1 MTPIHSDP
9 LQCEAVSDEDS
20 HQSSINHSNS
30 SPQTQTRPAPVLRPK
45 KSYNSN
51 HTTTQSPAPS
61 ETPLFS
67 SLDEMPSALHNLAD
81 ESLTKTIE
89 RHGAMFL
96 VRQLSRDLAQREKE
110 VVVMRKQHEDRER
123 ELKTM
128 LVECDVSVIE
138 IERRL
143 SSMRVT
149 SVVNPDHVINEA
161 LQEALVD
168 VPQESESRSL
178 LSITK
183 TLWDTPMSARSL
195 LSVKSSSASLKS
207 CLEDA
212 AEEGAASSGGAPTSG
227 GPSGASTAS
236 AAVTTAT
243 TTTNQREEEYS
254 GAKNGS
260 ANNNDTTATPV
271 SSTSPSDPPRSIE
284 MTSIFDPSVAPPTLQ
299 QSRDVL
305 TDRYGFKYDWKRS
318 QKESA
323 RKAVSIHSTDD
334 NNDKPTST
342 PLEQVKSSKSS
353 SSSAGSSELAKS
365 LSETKSTSKPISS
378 AFSQPPSRS
387 APTATVSLNTNVN
400 NNSVSSTGSKNT
412 PVKLLLSQ
420 LSHIHDTQQKAQLQ
434 NWTEFLNSLSALASE
449 QDENACTNLLGLGG
463 VSLRPHNPKLY
474 KSFVSLVLGGIPVKL
489 RPQIWSQCSG
499 AESITIPGLYQELL
513 TDSKNSSDTDFDPI
527 AAQNTSQIDLD
538 LYRTMPHNIFFGKG
552 PGVAKLRNVLV
563 AVSRHN
569 PDTGYCQGMNI
580 MAAVLLLAFPT
591 EEDAFWALVALT
603 NLLPTDYLAPPLLTS
618 RADQMVLKSY
628 IVQHLPQINQHMDQ
642 LEIDLEAITFSWFL
656 SCFADTL
663 PPEVLFRIWDVFLCL
678 EGMSFLFKT
687 ALALFKMHKTQL
699 LEFDSAADFYTYI
712 KNVGDRVISVDN
724 LIKTAEEFDI
734 TKADVERRRKAA
746 LAELQ

>member
-1 MTPIHSDP
+1 MTANDP
-9 LQCEAVSDEDS
+9 LQCDSTSEEEDS
-20 HQSSINHSNS
+20 NDLL
-30 SPQTQTRPAPVLRPK
+30 TRPAPVLRPR
-45 KSYNSN
+45 KSITHSPLSN
-51 HTTTQSPAPS
+51 EQPS
-61 ETPLFS
+61 TPLFA
-67 SLDEMPSALHNLAD
+67 SLDEMPSALHNLTD
-81 ESLTKTIE
+81 DSLTKMIE
-89 RHGAMFL
+89 RHGGMFL

-128 LVECDVSVIE
+128 LMECDVSVIE

-149 SVVNPDHVINEA
+149 SVLNPDHVINEA

-168 VPQESESRSL
+168 VPQDIPQDISETRSL
-178 LSITK
+178 LSITR
-183 TLWDTPMSARSL
+183 TFWDSPRSARSL

-207 CLEDA
+207 CVEEDA
-212 AEEGAASSGGAPTSG
+212 NTSNTTQREDDSSGP
-227 GPSGASTAS
+227 
-236 AAVTTAT
+236 
-243 TTTNQREEEYS
+243 
-254 GAKNGS
+254 KNGS
-260 ANNNDTTATPV
+260 IKED
-271 SSTSPSDPPRSIE
+271 STSETPRSIE

-318 QKESA
+318 QKESLM
-323 RKAVSIHSTDD
+323 KNPVSVHSTEDQVSIS
-334 NNDKPTST
+334 
-342 PLEQVKSSKSS
+342 EQLKSS
-353 SSSAGSSELAKS
+353 SSSTSSEG
-365 LSETKSTSKPISS
+365 ETTTQKVAKPISS
-378 AFSQPPSRS
+378 AFPEPPSRS
-387 APTATVSLNTNVN
+387 AATATVSLTNNVN
-400 NNSVSSTGSKNT
+400 SGVSKTTNT

-420 LSHIHDTQQKAQLQ
+420 LSHIHDTQQKAQLH
-434 NWTEFLNSLSALASE
+434 NWTDFLNTLSSLASE

-474 KSFVSLVLGGIPVKL
+474 KTFVSLVLGGIPVKL

-499 AESITIPGLYQELL
+499 AETIKIPGLYSEL
-513 TDSKNSSDTDFDPI
+513 SSDANFDPI
-527 AAQNTSQIDLD
+527 VEAQNTSQIDLD

-618 RADQMVLKSY
+618 MADQKVLKTY
-628 IVQHLPQINQHMDQ
+628 IGQYLPQINQHMTN

-678 EGMSFLFKT
+678 EGMAFLFKT
-687 ALALFKMHKTQL
+687 ALALFKMHQKEL
-699 LEFDSAADFYTYI
+699 LQFDSAADFYTYI
-712 KNVGDRVISVDN
+712 KNVGDKVLSVDN

-734 TKADVERRRKAA
+734 TLADVEKRRAVA
-746 LAELQ
+746 LEELNHT

>member
-1 MTPIHSDP
+1 MTAPTDP
-9 LQCEAVSDEDS
+9 LQCSEDS
-20 HQSSINHSNS
+20 GESLE
-30 SPQTQTRPAPVLRPK
+30 APRKPPMRSR
-45 KSYNSN
+45 KSY
-51 HTTTQSPAPS
+51 TP
-61 ETPLFS
+61 ETPLFA

-81 ESLTKTIE
+81 EALQKTLE
-89 RHGAMFL
+89 RHGGLFL

-110 VVVMRKQHEDRER
+110 LVVMRKQHEDRER

-128 LVECDVSVIE
+128 LMECDVSVIE

-149 SVVNPDHVINEA
+149 SVLNPDQVINEA
-161 LQEALVD
+161 LEEALVD
-168 VPQESESRSL
+168 DSDSRGAPSETRSIDITESRIDVSESRSL
-178 LSITK
+178 LSITR
-183 TLWDTPMSARSL
+183 TLWDSPRSARSL

-207 CLEDA
+207 CLDEESREDDQNQGSSNTKTTSSA
-212 AEEGAASSGGAPTSG
+212 LNGANKTTS
-227 GPSGASTAS
+227 
-236 AAVTTAT
+236 
-243 TTTNQREEEYS
+243 TTNT
-254 GAKNGS
+254 S
-260 ANNNDTTATPV
+260 ANTNTNTISTTSTNDT
-271 SSTSPSDPPRSIE
+271 PRSIE

-299 QSRDVL
+299 QSRDGL

-318 QKESA
+318 QKESKSA
-323 RKAVSIHSTDD
+323 LSVT
-334 NNDKPTST
+334 
-342 PLEQVKSSKSS
+342 LETEPVKSS
-353 SSSAGSSELAKS
+353 SSSTSSDHSHKTADKP
-365 LSETKSTSKPISS
+365 KPISR
-378 AFSQPPSRS
+378 AFPEPPSRS
-387 APTATVSLNTNVN
+387 APTATVSLATNVN
-400 NNSVSSTGSKNT
+400 NNVNTGSKST
-412 PVKLLLSQ
+412 PVQLLLSQ
-420 LSHIHDTQQKAQLQ
+420 LSHMHDTQQKAQLQ
-434 NWTEFLNSLSALASE
+434 AWTEFLNTLSSSE

-474 KSFVSLVLGGIPVKL
+474 KTFVSLVLGGIPVKL

-499 AESITIPGLYQELL
+499 AESIKIPGLYSELL
-513 TDSKNSSDTDFDPI
+513 ADNSDTDYDPI

-628 IVQHLPQINQHMDQ
+628 IEHHLPTLSQHMDS

-656 SCFADTL
+656 SSFADTL

-687 ALALFKMHKTQL
+687 ALALFKMHKPQL

-712 KNVGDRVISVDN
+712 KNVGDKVISVDN

-734 TKADVERRRKAA
+734 TGEDVEKRRKAA
-746 LAELQ
+746 LEGLQ

>member
-1 MTPIHSDP
+1 
-9 LQCEAVSDEDS
+9 
-20 HQSSINHSNS
+20 
-30 SPQTQTRPAPVLRPK
+30 
-45 KSYNSN
+45 
-51 HTTTQSPAPS
+51 
-61 ETPLFS
+61 
-67 SLDEMPSALHNLAD
+67 
-81 ESLTKTIE
+81 
-89 RHGAMFL
+89 MFL

-128 LVECDVSVIE
+128 LMECDVSVIE

-161 LQEALVD
+161 LQEALID

-183 TLWDTPMSARSL
+183 TLWDSPMSARSL

-207 CLEDA
+207 CLEE
-212 AEEGAASSGGAPTSG
+212 AEEGAA
-227 GPSGASTAS
+227 PSGTGTSTT
-236 AAVTTAT
+236 AVTTT
-243 TTTNQREEEYS
+243 TSTTNQREEEYS
-254 GAKNGS
+254 STKNGS
-260 ANNNDTTATPV
+260 VNNDTNTNV
-271 SSTSPSDPPRSIE
+271 STSSDPPRSIE

-323 RKAVSIHSTDD
+323 RKPVSIHSMEDGISMT
-334 NNDKPTST
+334 NNNNGHNDKSITST
-342 PLEQVKSSKSS
+342 PLEQVKSSSSSTSSSDQSKSTTKSS
-353 SSSAGSSELAKS
+353 A
-365 LSETKSTSKPISS
+365 ETKTTSKPISS
-378 AFSQPPSRS
+378 AFSEPPSRS
-387 APTATVSLNTNVN
+387 APTATVSLNTNTNVN
-400 NNSVSSTGSKNT
+400 NNSVSTVSKNT

-513 TDSKNSSDTDFDPI
+513 TDSNSSDTDYDPI

-618 RADQMVLKSY
+618 RADQKVLKSY

-687 ALALFKMHKTQL
+687 ALALFKMHKPQL

-712 KNVGDRVISVDN
+712 KNVGDKVISVDN

-734 TKADVERRRKAA
+734 TEADVEKRRKAA

>member
-1 MTPIHSDP
+1 M
-9 LQCEAVSDEDS
+9 L
-20 HQSSINHSNS
+20 
-30 SPQTQTRPAPVLRPK
+30 
-45 KSYNSN
+45 
-51 HTTTQSPAPS
+51 
-61 ETPLFS
+61 LF
-67 SLDEMPSALHNLAD
+67 
-81 ESLTKTIE
+81 
-89 RHGAMFL
+89 
-96 VRQLSRDLAQREKE
+96 
-110 VVVMRKQHEDRER
+110 
-123 ELKTM
+123 
-128 LVECDVSVIE
+128 
-138 IERRL
+138 
-143 SSMRVT
+143 
-149 SVVNPDHVINEA
+149 
-161 LQEALVD
+161 
-168 VPQESESRSL
+168 
-178 LSITK
+178 
-183 TLWDTPMSARSL
+183 
-195 LSVKSSSASLKS
+195 
-207 CLEDA
+207 
-212 AEEGAASSGGAPTSG
+212 
-227 GPSGASTAS
+227 
-236 AAVTTAT
+236 
-243 TTTNQREEEYS
+243 
-254 GAKNGS
+254 
-260 ANNNDTTATPV
+260 
-271 SSTSPSDPPRSIE
+271 
-284 MTSIFDPSVAPPTLQ
+284 
-299 QSRDVL
+299 
-305 TDRYGFKYDWKRS
+305 
-318 QKESA
+318 
-323 RKAVSIHSTDD
+323 
-334 NNDKPTST
+334 
-342 PLEQVKSSKSS
+342 EQVKSSKSS
-353 SSSAGSSELAKS
+353 SSSTSSSDQSTTKS
-365 LSETKSTSKPISS
+365 SETKSTSKPISS

-400 NNSVSSTGSKNT
+400 NNNNSVSSTGSKNT

-434 NWTEFLNSLSALASE
+434 SWTEFLNSLSALASE

-513 TDSKNSSDTDFDPI
+513 TDSQNSSDTDFDPI

-618 RADQMVLKSY
+618 RADQKVLKSY

-712 KNVGDRVISVDN
+712 KNVGDKVISVDN

-734 TKADVERRRKAA
+734 TQADVERRRKAA

>member
-20 HQSSINHSNS
+20 HGSIKDTVS
-30 SPQTQTRPAPVLRPK
+30 SPVSTQTQTRPAPVLRPR
-45 KSYNSN
+45 KSYNSA
-51 HTTTQSPAPS
+51 HTNPHSPAPYD
-61 ETPLFS
+61 TPLFS
-67 SLDEMPSALHNLAD
+67 SLDEMPSALHNLSD
-81 ESLTKTIE
+81 ESLAKMID
-89 RHGAMFL
+89 RHGGMFL

-183 TLWDTPMSARSL
+183 TLWDSPRSARSL

-207 CLEDA
+207 FMD
-212 AEEGAASSGGAPTSG
+212 EGGDGNNSGSAVVSTSAITTSS
-227 GPSGASTAS
+227 
-236 AAVTTAT
+236 
-243 TTTNQREEEYS
+243 TTTNTREEEYS
-254 GAKNGS
+254 SVKNGS
-260 ANNNDTTATPV
+260 LNNDTATNM
-271 SSTSPSDPPRSIE
+271 STSSDPPRSIE
-284 MTSIFDPSVAPPTLQ
+284 MTSIFDPSMAPPTLQ
-299 QSRDVL
+299 QSRDLL

-323 RKAVSIHSTDD
+323 RKPVSIHSTEDSTID
-334 NNDKPTST
+334 NTSSFE
-342 PLEQVKSSKSS
+342 PVKSS
-353 SSSAGSSELAKS
+353 SSSTSSSDQSKTTTKSSESK
-365 LSETKSTSKPISS
+365 TTSKPISS
-378 AFSQPPSRS
+378 AFQEPPSRS
-387 APTATVSLNTNVN
+387 APTATVSLTTNVN
-400 NNSVSSTGSKNT
+400 NNSVSNVSKNT

-434 NWTEFLNSLSALASE
+434 NWTEFLNTLSTLASE

-513 TDSKNSSDTDFDPI
+513 TDSNSSATDYDPI

-618 RADQMVLKSY
+618 RADQRVLKSY

-687 ALALFKMHKTQL
+687 ALALFKMHKSQL

-712 KNVGDRVISVDN
+712 KNVGDKVLSVDN

-734 TKADVERRRKAA
+734 TEADVEKRRKAA
-746 LAELQ
+746 LADLQ